1 LPAEATAS
9 TETIVRASSRVTQVQ
24 RHDSKFSWSRS
35 GHFLTPDTYPRACF
49 HFLTRA
55 VRIARVDPA
64 ERFSRRLGSSG
75 YRFSRRLAATRLLY
89 RHRRSHHK
97 PQGAACAGIMRA
109 AIRKLALTRQRQ
121 ARADLPS
128 TGRISM
134 CALVTCASAPARRI
148 AEARSFLHEIFNPI
162 RETDCTRPLQRA
174 D

>member
-1 LPAEATAS
+1 MVSRLQQTIGQYNTGGISLASPTARYFGNNWTAERTQYSITCPSSIPAARNTRSNAMTQIIPATRS
-9 TETIVRASSRVTQVQ
+9 D
-24 RHDSKFSWSRS
+24 DSKFSWSRS

-109 AIRKLALTRQRQ
+109 AIRKHA
-121 ARADLPS
+121 
-128 TGRISM
+128 
-134 CALVTCASAPARRI
+134 
-148 AEARSFLHEIFNPI
+148 
-162 RETDCTRPLQRA
+162 
-174 D
+174 